1 MNNKRNIGIVVMS
14 RMESSRLPGKALKK
28 IGNYYSLELCL
39 LNCKKIKKIKNVILA
54 TTNLKKDKILVKK
67 FNKKYKVFKG
77 DSKNVLKRILDVCK
91 KYDFKDVV
99 RVTGDCPFI
108 SPNIIELLIKDHK
121 KEKSDITMI
130 KKGAAGT
137 YGEVYKVEALREII
151 ANIKNTDYSEYL
163 PYYFFNNKERFS
175 MKKINLPPSLLRN
188 YRITLD
194 YKKDLLML
202 NELVKK
208 SEKKVKDLTTK
219 NIFKI
224 LDQNPNIVK
233 INSRIKLKYMNK
245 DFQKKI
251 KKFTKFQNEFF

>member
-1 MNNKRNIGIVVMS
+1 
-14 RMESSRLPGKALKK
+14 
-28 IGNYYSLELCL
+28 
-39 LNCKKIKKIKNVILA
+39 
-54 TTNLKKDKILVKK
+54 
-67 FNKKYKVFKG
+67 
-77 DSKNVLKRILDVCK
+77 
-91 KYDFKDVV
+91 
-99 RVTGDCPFI
+99 
-108 SPNIIELLIKDHK
+108 
-121 KEKSDITMI
+121 MI

-208 SEKKVKDLTTK
+208 SEKKVKDLKAK

-224 LDQNPNIVK
+224 LEQNPNIVK